1 MIILHY
7 SCCCNCVFFFFFF
20 GVLVRKKCVCVHECM
35 CVCAC
40 ICVCKRKLERE
51 WGNVQT
57 CVVVNRFCF
66 RFYSQMQK
74 VMHGNKMHTKR
85 KWIIFLTFNA

>member
-7 SCCCNCVFFFFFF
+7 SCCCNCVFFFFFVF
-20 GVLVRKKCVCVHECM
+20 LLEKSVCACMSVCVR
-35 CVCAC
+35 AC
-40 ICVCKRKLERE
+40 ICVCERKLERE